1 MKTKIIVLNEEL
13 KPLDG
18 LITLDTIVFAD
29 KCMRQYK
36 HYFI

>member
-18 LITLDTIVFAD
+18 LITLDTIVFTN